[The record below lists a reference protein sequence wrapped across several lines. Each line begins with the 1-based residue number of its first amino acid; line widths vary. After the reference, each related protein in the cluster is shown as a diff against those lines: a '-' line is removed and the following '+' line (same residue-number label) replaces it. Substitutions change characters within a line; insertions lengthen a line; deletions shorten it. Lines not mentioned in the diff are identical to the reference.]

1 MRNRPTLFR
10 ADQSRAAG
18 SSQPI
23 SHPHWFGFLG
33 ESRMGTVTQIRDLD
47 STSSRAQADCALLR
61 LAAVRRLKLNTTFV
75 MDDRRT

>member
-47 STSSRAQADCALLR
+47 STPSRAQADCAPFAPCGSEALETEYY
-61 LAAVRRLKLNTTFV
+61 VR
-75 MDDRRT
+75 DG